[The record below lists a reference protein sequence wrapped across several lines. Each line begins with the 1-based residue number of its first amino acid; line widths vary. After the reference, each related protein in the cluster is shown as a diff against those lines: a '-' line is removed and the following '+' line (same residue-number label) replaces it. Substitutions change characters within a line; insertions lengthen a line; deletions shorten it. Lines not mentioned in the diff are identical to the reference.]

1 MSDVL
6 LGLAHL
12 VRYSNFQVPSIR
24 GIGGTHSAPL
34 GKPFEVYCKDW
45 LSLTPPGNNAV
56 RTTQYTNAFSYF
68 GSDNN
73 PPDVMFKGGNN
84 GDAFE
89 FKKTESPVAA
99 LPLNSSYPKNE
110 LTANS
115 PGLLASCINC
125 ETWTKRTFYYVV
137 GYIAPNSDRVMSL
150 WIVDGKFMADT
161 HQRYSTVFSGLQQSV
176 NNFINQN
183 SLTRIQ
189 SKELG
194 RIRNIDNLNKTVLRV
209 RSMWE
214 LETPQRTFENL
225 EGVKTDRTKSVLH
238 AMILDSRWELYP
250 NASKSTIQK
259 LNGTPGFS
267 FTSFQG
273 LPDPS
278 NAQNTLSGKLIRY
291 EV

>member
-12 VRYSNFQVPSIR
+12 IRYANFQVPSTR
-24 GIGGTHSAPL
+24 GIGGTNSTPL

-45 LSLTPPGNNAV
+45 LSQTPPGNNAIRV
-56 RTTQYTNAFSYF
+56 NHYNAAFSYL

-89 FKKTESPVAA
+89 FKKTETPSAA

-110 LTANS
+110 LTITS
-115 PGLLASCINC
+115 PGLLATCISC
-125 ETWTKRTFYYVV
+125 EPWTTRTFYYVV
-137 GYIAPNSDRVMSL
+137 GNIASNSDRVMSL
-150 WIVDGKFMADT
+150 WVVDGKLMADT
-161 HQRYSTVFSGLQQSV
+161 QQRYASVFSGLQQSV
-176 NNFINQN
+176 TGFITQN
-183 SLTRIQ
+183 SLSRIN

-194 RIRNIDNLNKTVLRV
+194 RVRGIDNLDKTVLRV

-214 LETPQRTFENL
+214 LETPQRTFEHL
-225 EGVKTDRTKSVLH
+225 PGVGIDPSKSVLH
-238 AMILDSRWELYP
+238 ALILDGRWNLYP
-250 NASKSTIQK
+250 ITSRQAIQN
-259 LNGTPGFS
+259 LAGTTGFS
-267 FTSFQG
+267 LTNFHNV
-273 LPDPS
+273 PDPS
-278 NAQNTLSGKLIRY
+278 NAKKTLSGKLIRY